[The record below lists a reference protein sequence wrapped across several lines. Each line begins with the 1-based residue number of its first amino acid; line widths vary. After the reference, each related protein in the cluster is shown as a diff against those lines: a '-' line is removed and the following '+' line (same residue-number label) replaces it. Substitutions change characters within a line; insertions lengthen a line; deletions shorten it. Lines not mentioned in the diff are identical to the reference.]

1 MFHFPAFPP
10 HSLYIQLQVTPHN
23 MVRGSPIRKSWPQR
37 PVIDSTRLIADSHV
51 LHRLLMPRH
60 PPCALKNFNTKQSS
74 QKLSYKTI
82 NKITTNKTQTP
93 HTPRTG
99 THSSS
104 CLQDARV
111 HYTVPKQQP
120 RTPNHSTPHTS
131 PKRTSQ
137 DTVPADTGQTPKH
150 QAPNHQTP
158 QRDQAARRLVASKPN
173 SAPNIIYRITRPM
186 RPSNTTNPT
195 RGPALRTKPHTPHNT
210 NHANTRT
217 PENNHTIALEN
228 PFPSVE
234 FIDIPPSS
242 NPPAPHSGTDMGNQN
257 WLAP

>member
-10 HSLYIQLQVTPHN
+10 HGLYIQPRVTPHN
-23 MVRGSPIRKSWPQR
+23 MVPGFPIRKSWPQR

-99 THSSS
+99 AHGSS

-120 RTPNHSTPHTS
+120 HTPTPHTHTRGTRA
-131 PKRTSQ
+131 K
-137 DTVPADTGQTPKH
+137 DTGKQTWAFNRNTKNTTPTTTAGTACLLPQNPTVRH
-150 QAPNHQTP
+150 NPVPQAPPPAFQP
-158 QRDQAARRLVASKPN
+158 Q
-173 SAPNIIYRITRPM
+173 AP
-186 RPSNTTNPT
+186 TTET
-195 RGPALRTKPHTPHNT
+195 HGVLTSSTTHSTKPGHNPHTQQC
-210 NHANTRT
+210 
-217 PENNHTIALEN
+217 
-228 PFPSVE
+228 
-234 FIDIPPSS
+234 
-242 NPPAPHSGTDMGNQN
+242 TDHDR
-257 WLAP
+257 

>member
-120 RTPNHSTPHTS
+120 RTPNNSTPHTS

-137 DTVPADTGQTPKH
+137 DTMPADTGQTPKH
-150 QAPNHQTP
+150 QAPNPPNPAKGPGGQEACCLKTQQCTKHYLSHHTTHAPFQHHQPP
-158 QRDQAARRLVASKPN
+158 QEGRHCVLN
-173 SAPNIIYRITRPM
+173 HTRH
-186 RPSNTTNPT
+186 TTQTMP
-195 RGPALRTKPHTPHNT
+195 
-210 NHANTRT
+210 T
-217 PENNHTIALEN
+217 PEPPKTTTRSPSKTRFPVLSSLTFHPRATHLHHTRAQTW
-228 PFPSVE
+228 
-234 FIDIPPSS
+234 
-242 NPPAPHSGTDMGNQN
+242 ATKTG
-257 WLAP
+257 

>member
-120 RTPNHSTPHTS
+120 RTPATTPQNQHQPKASINPTGHPCSKHRTNTETPRTPHPSEHHQDPPHRKNPGNHSPGKEACCLKTQQHAKPYKPH
-131 PKRTSQ
+131 
-137 DTVPADTGQTPKH
+137 
-150 QAPNHQTP
+150 
-158 QRDQAARRLVASKPN
+158 
-173 SAPNIIYRITRPM
+173 
-186 RPSNTTNPT
+186 NT
-195 RGPALRTKPHTPHNT
+195 HTPH
-210 NHANTRT
+210 
-217 PENNHTIALEN
+217 
-228 PFPSVE
+228 
-234 FIDIPPSS
+234 SS
-242 NPPAPHSGTDMGNQN
+242 TARRKPPAMRTSRCPSTTRPQPIPRTSISQHVFRY
-257 WLAP
+257 

>member
-23 MVRGSPIRKSWPQR
+23 MVRGFPIRKSWSQR

-99 THSSS
+99 TCNSS

-120 RTPNHSTPHTS
+120 RTPTQHPQPAKRPATRTPCSRHRTNTETPSTQPPHPTRS
-131 PKRTSQ
+131 KT
-137 DTVPADTGQTPKH
+137 
-150 QAPNHQTP
+150 
-158 QRDQAARRLVASKPN
+158 ARRLVASKPN
-173 SAPNIIYRITRPM
+173 SAPNIPIRITHHA
-186 RPSNTTNPT
+186 RPSNTTNPQ
-195 RGPALRTKPHTPHNT
+195 RSRHCVLNHTHHTTQTMP
-210 NHANTRT
+210 T
-217 PENNHTIALEN
+217 PEPPKTPPPWQ
-228 PFPSVE
+228 PFRKPVSRC
-234 FIDIPPSS
+234 
-242 NPPAPHSGTDMGNQN
+242 
-257 WLAP
+257 